1 MRIAICDDDNKIQEI
16 LREKL
21 DGICQEN
28 GNVCQ
33 ILCYSSGEE
42 LLEAGCGGQEP
53 DILFLDI
60 QMPGRDGMEIAEE
73 LRRRQWDTVLIF
85 VTALSEYVYDAFDV
99 GAFHY
104 LVKPIREDKLRKV
117 FLKALAQCEKS
128 EKRQKDEC
136 PAMLF
141 VKRGG
146 VSTAIPID
154 SIIYAEV
161 FNRKIT
167 LHTTGGN
174 VEYYGKMT
182 DLSQKVGDNFYR
194 THRSYLVNMK
204 YVEKYDAATI
214 WLEQGTALMSKKQFA
229 GFVRQ
234 YMHYISRR
242 GTAE

>member
-1 MRIAICDDDNKIQEI
+1 MKIAICDDDNKIQEI

-21 DGICQEN
+21 DRICQEN

-42 LLEAGCGGQEP
+42 LLEDGHSGQEP

-73 LRRRQWDTVLIF
+73 VRRRQWGTVLIF

-104 LVKPIREDKLRKV
+104 LVKPVREDKLRKI
-117 FLKALAQCEKS
+117 FLKALAQCEKG
-128 EKRQKDEC
+128 QKEE
-136 PAMLF
+136 PSAMIF

-146 VSTAIPID
+146 TSTAVLID

-167 LHTTGGN
+167 LHTTSGN

-182 DLSQKVGDNFYR
+182 DLSQQVGDNFYR

-204 YVEKYDAATI
+204 YVEKYDAGTI

-242 GTAE
+242 GTAEWTR

>member
-21 DGICQEN
+21 DRICQEN

-42 LLEAGCGGQEP
+42 LLDAGCSGQEP

-85 VTALSEYVYDAFDV
+85 VTALPEYVYDAFDV

-128 EKRQKDEC
+128 EKRQKDEYS
-136 PAMLF
+136 AMLF

-182 DLSQKVGDNFYR
+182 ELSQKTGDNFYR

-204 YVEKYDAATI
+204 YVERYDAATI

-242 GTAE
+242 GTVE